1 MGVEETSRL
10 MYEGRRSF
18 GLTLECAFEMLVML
32 GFPFLVIFSA
42 MLGLGFFGCERGPL
56 TLNNGG
62 QDKEPEKVSAWFIFA
77 IG

>member
-42 MLGLGFFGCERGPL
+42 MLGFG
-56 TLNNGG
+56 
-62 QDKEPEKVSAWFIFA
+62 IFRLRKRPPNPQ
-77 IG
+77 